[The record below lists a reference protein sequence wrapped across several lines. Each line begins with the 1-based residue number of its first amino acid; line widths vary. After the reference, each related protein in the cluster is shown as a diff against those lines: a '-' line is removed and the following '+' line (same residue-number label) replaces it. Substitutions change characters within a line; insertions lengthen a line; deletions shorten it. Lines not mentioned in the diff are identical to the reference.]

1 MYCVETADAIVPAS
15 EKAVTV
21 MKYTDTG
28 ISAGVAYEAA
38 GYKSVSIG
46 FPLETVQDRNQLKIL
61 MGSIV
66 DFLMK

>member
-1 MYCVETADAIVPAS
+1 
-15 EKAVTV
+15 

-46 FPLETVQDRNQLKIL
+46 FPLETVQDRDQLKML
-61 MGSIV
+61 MESIV